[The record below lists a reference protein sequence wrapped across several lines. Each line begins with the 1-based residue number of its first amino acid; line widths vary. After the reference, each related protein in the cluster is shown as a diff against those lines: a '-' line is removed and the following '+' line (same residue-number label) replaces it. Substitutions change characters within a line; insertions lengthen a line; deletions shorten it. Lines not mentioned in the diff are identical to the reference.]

1 LLDYAPLFSSSSAPY
16 VARRNT
22 NLTYLANVR
31 SWVNSQSSTDD
42 ALLNRLIAEAS
53 RTILNYLQR
62 ADIGLTSVTEIISGR
77 GERRIQLRNWPV
89 IAVNSVSINGIAVPA
104 STAPTV
110 YGYFLAGC

>member
-1 LLDYAPLFSSSSAPY
+1 MLDYAPFFSVSSTPY
-16 VARRNT
+16 IGRRNM

-77 GERRIQLRNWPV
+77 GERRIQMEIGGVDKAKLGARH
-89 IAVNSVSINGIAVPA
+89 ACFSIRDA
-104 STAPTV
+104 
-110 YGYFLAGC
+110 YKL